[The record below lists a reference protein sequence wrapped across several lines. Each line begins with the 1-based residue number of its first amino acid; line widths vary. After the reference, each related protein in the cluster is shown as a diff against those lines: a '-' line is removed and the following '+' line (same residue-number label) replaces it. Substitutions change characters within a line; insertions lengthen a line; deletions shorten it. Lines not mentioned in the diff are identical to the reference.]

1 MNGINDKT
9 HEQKLEE
16 LAELS
21 RLHQL
26 LDDNIR
32 DLTLSPCVDQLELSR
47 LKKRKLKLK
56 DQIAK
61 LRSSL
66 IPDQHA

>member
-9 HEQKLEE
+9 DEQKLEE

-32 DLTLSPCVDQLELSR
+32 DLTLTPCVDQLELSR

-56 DQIAK
+56 DQIAT